1 MIMRANLNFQLFF
14 KSVIAVGLSVSAF
27 VGCATTD
34 DRSLS
39 GQEPRPRTYPQ
50 LISRKV
56 TDEWNLEVKNQTD
69 LLRVETARV
78 PGNRLTVGVMVAIS
92 EDGTVQG
99 VRVAKSSGV
108 RTMDELAMLTFH
120 RVSPLPPPP
129 VRAIRN
135 GSLQLPWDFN
145 LNK

>member
-1 MIMRANLNFQLFF
+1 MRTSFSFHLVL
-14 KSVIAVGLSVSAF
+14 KSLIAAALSISAF

-34 DRSLS
+34 DRSFS
-39 GQEPRPRTYPQ
+39 GEEPRPRTYPQ

-69 LLRVETARV
+69 LLRAETARV

-99 VRVAKSSGV
+99 VRVSKSSGV
-108 RTMDELAMLTFH
+108 KTMDELAMLTFH

-129 VRAIRN
+129 VRAVRN
-135 GSLQLPWDFN
+135 GTLQLPWDFN